1 MQLWLAIAALVS
13 AAAAVAGVAVD
24 CYKARNERR
33 GPRRD
38 RARLLGRSNR

>member
-13 AAAAVAGVAVD
+13 AAAAVAGVVV

-38 RARLLGRSNR
+38 RALHRYRKGR